1 MRARDMR
8 TFIAALAAVA
18 ALGAGAAGDAPP
30 AGFTWHAIPDLKM
43 ELLRPARW
51 AVSESTANGAFTLE
65 MTPPEDEV
73 GTGIEAIYRLE
84 VRRQMPAG
92 NAVEMAGRYV
102 ERELASGAPMGEPV
116 HLEVSTLKGVAG
128 LVDCDRPVDKG
139 GHYRRAVSAIG
150 NSRTNT
156 IYYMSFTAA
165 AADWDTL
172 WDQASYLM
180 GQFHVDDDI

>member
-1 MRARDMR
+1 MRACDMR
-8 TFIAALAAVA
+8 MFITALIAVA
-18 ALGAGAAGDAPP
+18 ALGAGAPDDAPP
-30 AGFTWHAIPDLKM
+30 DGFTWHRIAELKM
-43 ELLRPARW
+43 QLLLPARW
-51 AVSESTANGAFTLE
+51 AVSESTANGVFKLE
-65 MTPPEDEV
+65 MTPPADEV

-92 NAVEMAGRYV
+92 NAVEMARKYV
-102 ERELASGAPMGEPV
+102 EREIAAGAPMGEPV

-128 LVDCDRPVDKG
+128 IVDCDRPVDKG

-165 AADWDTL
+165 AADWDDL